1 MGQSLKVQPLFGWSG
16 LCSLSCNVCTS
27 KLHIIWSFLWRTRCG
42 IATAIRR
49 NDISKLC
56 CDAVKLHPWRQ
67 GPLRLAPLEQAGP
80 PLSNSLRDQTWR
92 CLPILWYWC
101 FMLCPSLPVM
111 ACATCPRCFELF
123 SHLWILKTKDWTC
136 GNCQLAP
143 CMSIMAVPGRRQNDW
158 GVPTPRSQP
167 GRHTSW
173 SGSNSEP
180 RKGGLSKNPKQ
191 RPKKGPRKKPRRRKP
206 RRTERL
212 KLRPK
217 KRPRPNWRRLNSGC
231 TRRLFQFKQEVF
243 NW

>member
-16 LCSLSCNVCTS
+16 LCSLSCNVWTS

-123 SHLWILKTKDWTC
+123 SHLWATAFEI
-136 GNCQLAP
+136 
-143 CMSIMAVPGRRQNDW
+143 
-158 GVPTPRSQP
+158 
-167 GRHTSW
+167 
-173 SGSNSEP
+173 SGP
-180 RKGGLSKNPKQ
+180 AGPKQ
-191 RPKKGPRKKPRRRKP
+191 WGAAARKP
-206 RRTERL
+206 EARGISVYRFESR
-212 KLRPK
+212 
-217 KRPRPNWRRLNSGC
+217 
-231 TRRLFQFKQEVF
+231 
-243 NW
+243 